1 MARQRWRAYYGG
13 GAMSSSASCPSF
25 VLLITPRFSPAC
37 TGSVAVA
44 ALPVH
49 DTVHMYIHTSVEN
62 EQRQRSQQRGPKA
75 GPEQS

>member
-1 MARQRWRAYYGG
+1 MLPWRRFHLLY
-13 GAMSSSASCPSF
+13 
-25 VLLITPRFSPAC
+25 LITPRISPAC
-37 TGSVAVA
+37 AGSVAVA

>member
-49 DTVHMYIHTSVEN
+49 DRISALWLSGDLDLYDGSLAS
-62 EQRQRSQQRGPKA
+62 RLFGSL
-75 GPEQS
+75 